1 MLAICVYD
9 AVDGYQ
15 IQKLCIFLSK
25 WNSKRF
31 MQDSLKILHLKILV
45 LREKR
50 PNKEFF
56 SGPYFPV
63 FGLNT

>member
-25 WNSKRF
+25 WNSKKVYARF
-31 MQDSLKILHLKILV
+31 FKDTAFKDTRTARKASK
-45 LREKR
+45 
-50 PNKEFF
+50 
-56 SGPYFPV
+56 
-63 FGLNT
+63 